1 MKLAKALYLIN
12 KTDIK
17 NVENIKLPLQISPG
31 NLTCRL
37 LIKNTLMFYSNP
49 VLEIKLNSDK
59 KINLKN
65 ILKCVELEVGGQ
77 VIDKLTRDEIN
88 VYQHKY
94 NLKPKQVKN
103 SIIYPIPIDCLNNQ
117 NAMFIPKE
125 TYFEHWIDISFQDV
139 SKIVS
144 CSLNIDNIF
153 FNEDYN
159 LSNLIHCYY
168 CNMASTNIHSNCNYP
183 DSFSEY
189 CDLISDLF
197 KTETDVRSVYSPDN
211 NSSLFE
217 IKKTQKCENQ
227 VLNKDCPEINLYFL
241 HDVQNVYF
249 QLNNVETG
257 KIHGEKWFDYITIE
271 VNNKEVFKYDY
282 ETIVKHSKKLPKG
295 AFELEGFENINFNIS
310 DVKLKIHGVKLE
322 NLDKYELSCF
332 CETINYFINGKI
344 CSMMFS
350 D

>member
-1 MKLAKALYLIN
+1 MKLSKVLNLIN
-12 KTDIK
+12 QTDIK
-17 NVENIKLPLQISPG
+17 NFENINLPIQISPD
-31 NLTCRL
+31 NLNYRL

-59 KINLKN
+59 KIDFKN
-65 ILKCVELEVGGQ
+65 ILNSVELKIGGQ

-94 NLKPKQVKN
+94 DLKPKQVKN
-103 SIIYPIPIDCLNNQ
+103 TIIYPISIDCLNNQ

-125 TYFEHWIDISFQDV
+125 TYFEHWIDIRFAMDV
-139 SKIVS
+139 SKIMS
-144 CSLNIDNIF
+144 CNLNIDNIF

-168 CNMASTNIHSNCNYP
+168 CKMASSHIHCNKYYP
-183 DSFSEY
+183 DSFSDY
-189 CDLISDLF
+189 CDLI
-197 KTETDVRSVYSPDN
+197 KTESDVRSVYSPDN

-227 VLNKDCPEINLYFL
+227 VLNKDCSEINLYFL

-249 QLNNVETG
+249 QLNNVETC

-271 VNNKEVFKYDY
+271 VNNKEVLKYDY

-295 AFELEGFENINFNIS
+295 VFEVEGFENINFNIS
-310 DVKLKIHGVKLE
+310 DVKLKFHGIKLE

-350 D
+350 E